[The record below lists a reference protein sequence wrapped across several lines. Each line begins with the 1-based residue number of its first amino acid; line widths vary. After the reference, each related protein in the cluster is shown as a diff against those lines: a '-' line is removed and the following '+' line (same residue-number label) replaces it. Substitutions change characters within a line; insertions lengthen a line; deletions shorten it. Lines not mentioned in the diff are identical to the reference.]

1 LRAAKLIAQRRRTV
15 HLKVAIKRRT
25 LPAMWGT
32 RAPSRQ
38 IDADRASPGM
48 MTRMSEGDNADVGRA
63 PICPS
68 CGVTALPAET
78 SNVIDS
84 GFVCENPDCDAFGDA
99 VES

>member
-1 LRAAKLIAQRRRTV
+1 
-15 HLKVAIKRRT
+15 
-25 LPAMWGT
+25 
-32 RAPSRQ
+32 
-38 IDADRASPGM
+38 M
-48 MTRMSEGDNADVGRA
+48 MTRVNERDGADTERA

-84 GFVCENPDCDAFGDA
+84 GFVCENPDCEAFRDV